1 MKSSAVAQ
9 QTDSSPALGEANG
22 RQELKIDAV
31 AASPVV
37 AVTGQ
42 QHPPRRRRSAST
54 GSTLGSGTTAG
65 GKRPSTKSTTPSVA
79 SAGSVQA
86 VRRSSSS
93 AAQSNNSNRKKSA
106 AGSSS
111 SSSLATNG
119 DTSAGGLLRNKLKQ
133 QERRSSKASVQSQ
146 QGNVGQQ
153 PIKKKTN
160 QAGIPL
166 EKPAALSKQLSFG
179 EDGGTESD
187 EEDDERKR
195 RLTFIFGIVGATL
208 FVLAVLMVGIGLKM
222 SSNADSITSALLNC
236 WAVYTVSADRVLFL
250 NSNTQPETSSYG
262 QIDHTWN

>member
-1 MKSSAVAQ
+1 MLFLVCVIASRVTLILLSPPTSVNLIAGRVHLILSHVATMKSSAVAQ

-31 AASPVV
+31 AASPAVV

-146 QGNVGQQ
+146 LGNVGQQ

-160 QAGIPL
+160 QAGTPL
-166 EKPAALSKQLSFG
+166 EKPAALSKQLRYNLPF
-179 EDGGTESD
+179 DF
-187 EEDDERKR
+187 RAHI
-195 RLTFIFGIVGATL
+195 L
-208 FVLAVLMVGIGLKM
+208 
-222 SSNADSITSALLNC
+222 
-236 WAVYTVSADRVLFL
+236 
-250 NSNTQPETSSYG
+250 
-262 QIDHTWN
+262 

>member
-1 MKSSAVAQ
+1 MLFLVCVASRVTLILLSPPTSVNLIAGRVHLILSHVATMKSSAVAQ

-31 AASPVV
+31 AASPAVV

-54 GSTLGSGTTAG
+54 GSTLGSGTTTG

-146 QGNVGQQ
+146 LGNVGQQ

-160 QAGIPL
+160 QAGTPL
-166 EKPAALSKQLSFG
+166 EKPAALSKQLRYNLPF
-179 EDGGTESD
+179 DF
-187 EEDDERKR
+187 RAHI
-195 RLTFIFGIVGATL
+195 L
-208 FVLAVLMVGIGLKM
+208 
-222 SSNADSITSALLNC
+222 
-236 WAVYTVSADRVLFL
+236 
-250 NSNTQPETSSYG
+250 
-262 QIDHTWN
+262 